1 MVKRAG
7 DVTACCA
14 AAAPLGRRGGGPYN
28 RVMHEAATMELL
40 TALDTTEARRRM
52 VDGQLRPNKVTDP
65 RVIAAMLDLPRE
77 RFLPPALAARAYGD
91 GIIALPG
98 GRAMLTPMVTA
109 RLIQL
114 LGLRDGDRMLVVGA
128 GTGYL
133 SAVAAHCGA
142 RVTAL
147 EEDAALRAIAAP
159 ALGGLFPAGAVTLV
173 AGSLP
178 EGHEAAAPYDAV
190 LIEGEVPA
198 IPAALSAQLA
208 EGGRLAAILAARGP
222 AAGPRAVI
230 GRKAGGSFGVTD
242 AFDCATVPLPAFQPA
257 PGFVF

>member
-1 MVKRAG
+1 
-7 DVTACCA
+7 
-14 AAAPLGRRGGGPYN
+14 
-28 RVMHEAATMELL
+28 MELG

-77 RFLPPALAARAYGD
+77 RFLPAAAAARAYGD
-91 GIIALPG
+91 GIIPLPG

-109 RLIQL
+109 RLVQL
-114 LGLRDGDRMLVVGA
+114 LGLRDGDRVLVVGA
-128 GTGYL
+128 GTGYVA
-133 SAVAAHCGA
+133 AVAAHCGA

-147 EEDAALRAIAAP
+147 EEDAGLQGIAAK
-159 ALGGLFPAGAVTLV
+159 ALAGLFPPGAITAVS
-173 AGSLP
+173 GSLP
-178 EGHEAAAPYDAV
+178 EGHAAGAPYDAI

-222 AAGPRAVI
+222 AAGPRAVL
-230 GRKAGGSFGVTD
+230 GRKAGGSFGTTD

>member
-1 MVKRAG
+1 
-7 DVTACCA
+7 
-14 AAAPLGRRGGGPYN
+14 
-28 RVMHEAATMELL
+28 MEVV
-40 TALDTTEARRRM
+40 TALDTPLDTGEARRRM

-65 RVIAAMLDLPRE
+65 RLIAAMLDLPRE
-77 RFLPPALAARAYGD
+77 RFLPPSLVPRAYAD
-91 GIIALPG
+91 GFVPLPG
-98 GRAMLTPMVTA
+98 GRAMLSPMVTA
-109 RLIQL
+109 RLLQL

-133 SAVAAHCGA
+133 SAVAARCGA

-147 EEDAALRAIAAP
+147 EDDDALQGIAVRALA
-159 ALGGLFPAGAVTLV
+159 GLFPAGAVTVVSGDPREGHV
-173 AGSLP
+173 AG
-178 EGHEAAAPYDAV
+178 APYDAL
-190 LIEGEVPA
+190 LIEGEIPS

-208 EGGRLAAILAARGP
+208 EGGRLAAVLSAKGP

-230 GRKAGGSFGVTD
+230 GRRAGGSFSVTD